1 MVYSQKKEYKIFLV
15 KWINSL
21 EFRSGKTM
29 ILVNII
35 SSFHGD
41 KKKKLMVC
49 DDGEFNRTL
58 WQVASYCL
66 TIGFYSNHL
75 SFKFIWFNIV
85 FKTKVVH

>member
-1 MVYSQKKEYKIFLV
+1 MKEEKEMHVGVTFYVIMIYYVRHGLFIEKEHKIFLV

-41 KKKKLMVC
+41 KKK
-49 DDGEFNRTL
+49 
-58 WQVASYCL
+58 
-66 TIGFYSNHL
+66 
-75 SFKFIWFNIV
+75 
-85 FKTKVVH
+85 